1 MTASENNE
9 VAKHRRSQTK
19 VCVTGAWLE
28 GDDPGD
34 RKFIKIG
41 DLTLESGE
49 VLPDITI
56 AYQTWGEINEARDN
70 VILVSYVGLAGE
82 TNVDDYAIIGGHSAA
97 HQF

>member
-56 AYQTWGEINEARDN
+56 AYQTWGTINEARDKWS
-70 VILVSYVGLAGE
+70 VTVEASRARCSEPSPSVWSIAVSRLV
-82 TNVDDYAIIGGHSAA
+82 
-97 HQF
+97 